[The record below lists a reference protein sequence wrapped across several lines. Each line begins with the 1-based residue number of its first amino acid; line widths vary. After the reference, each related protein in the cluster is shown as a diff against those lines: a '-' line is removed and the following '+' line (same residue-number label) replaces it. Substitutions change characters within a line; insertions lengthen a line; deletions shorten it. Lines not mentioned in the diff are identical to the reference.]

1 MSQLIGKGSDKSFL
15 HLAHEEF
22 FVGLFKSSE
31 VFCLIL
37 LQSGENF
44 LHGCTTALGCH
55 LMVEIDGAFFIM
67 HGKGQG
73 VLGRR
78 ILI

>member
-1 MSQLIGKGSDKSFL
+1 MGQLIGKRSDESLL

-44 LHGCTTALGCH
+44 LHGGTTALGCH
-55 LMVEIDGAFFIM
+55 IMVEIDGAFFIE

-73 VLGRR
+73 VLGNRR
-78 ILI
+78 FT